1 MLEWLDLNNHQWNW
15 NAGLNTPVCSSSP
28 LCRLSVS
35 FCWSVGTV
43 PGSDQSLAL
52 IHSEW
57 SRRGDTGLCDYWTL
71 SLYQFQSFNNSRMSC
86 PAQGARY
93 ARSDHRGDRHMG
105 AIDHE
110 RYLCIFHGQE
120 YILWSKVRLAQ
131 MCWLSSKSWVWELK
145 EILSFVKKE
154 KKTELQKDFSNE
166 TNTRRDLSRM

>member
-15 NAGLNTPVCSSSP
+15 NAGLNTPACSSSP

-71 SLYQFQSFNNSRMSC
+71 SLYQFQSFNHSRMSC

-110 RYLCIFHGQE
+110 RYLCIFHGLGIYFMIKSATGSNVLIVFKE
-120 YILWSKVRLAQ
+120 LGMRAERDSLLCKKKGKKNWTAKGLSKWDKY
-131 MCWLSSKSWVWELK
+131 MEGS
-145 EILSFVKKE
+145 
-154 KKTELQKDFSNE
+154 
-166 TNTRRDLSRM
+166 